1 MKNTYKS
8 SPLFNDI
15 KDVKLQ
21 TWNRCAIVF
30 NLTADEGPSA
40 AKNYVSQFSKD
51 DQKKIY
57 GMFDTIK
64 KFGYNEVRKQCTPQV
79 LEA

>member
-1 MKNTYKS
+1 MKNTYKH

-21 TWNRCAIVF
+21 TWNRCAIAF
-30 NLTADEGPSA
+30 NLAADEGPA
-40 AKNYVSQFSKD
+40 ASRNYLNQFSEVDK
-51 DQKKIY
+51 KKIL
-57 GMFDTIK
+57 GMFDTIG
-64 KFGYNEVRKQCTPQV
+64 KFGYEAVRKQCTPQV